1 MFDVN
6 KPSIAELQRL
16 KRERKGI
23 FNKAVEARGA
33 AKEAGDETAET
44 RSKIDAML
52 SEVEQ
57 YTAKIEQE
65 ERALAVA
72 DTIEEFEDKRADQD
86 QETPEAKYSV
96 AFRDFLQHG
105 ISEMSPENRGLLTQ
119 NAVDTRALGVASGG
133 VGGYLVPED
142 FYNQVVEI
150 MKAYG
155 GMRAAGATILTTSG
169 GNDIPIPKGDDTSNV
184 GEIVG
189 EGSQVSSDAD
199 PTFTQM
205 VLKAYDYSS
214 KIVRVGYGLLQDEAV
229 GFEALLA
236 NMLATRIGR
245 ITNTHFTTGDD
256 TGKPDG
262 VLNSAADS
270 SITSGKETSIAYADL
285 VSLMHSIDPAYQA
298 NGRWMFNDGT
308 LAMLKKMVTATEK
321 IPLWTPGVSLREP
334 DTILGKPYVVNQDMP
349 AHTTGLKAMIFG
361 DFSQYFIR
369 DVRGAA
375 MMRLTERYAD
385 YLQVGF
391 MLFSRHDGG
400 LAVPSAIKYLTVGSD

>member
-1 MFDVN
+1 MLTYE
-6 KPSIAELQRL
+6 KPSVAEIQRL

-23 FNKAVEARGA
+23 YDKAVEARTA
-33 AKEAGDETAET
+33 AKEAGDESAET
-44 RSKIDAML
+44 RNKVDAML
-52 SEVEQ
+52 AEVEE
-57 YTAKIEQE
+57 YTEKIDSE
-65 ERALAVA
+65 ERALAVS
-72 DTIEEFEDKRADQD
+72 DVMEQFEDKRHDED
-86 QETPEAKYSV
+86 QETPEAKYNA
-96 AFRDFLQHG
+96 AFRDFVQNG
-105 ISEMSPENRGLLTQ
+105 ISEMQAENRTLLTQ
-119 NAVDTRALGVASGG
+119 NSVDTRALGVASGG

-155 GMRAAGATILTTSG
+155 GMRSAGATVLTTSG
-169 GNDIPIPKGDDTSNV
+169 GNDMPVPKGDDTSNT

-205 VLKAYDYSS
+205 ILKAYNYSS
-214 KIVRVGYGLLQDEAV
+214 KIVRVGYALLQDEAV

-236 NMLATRIGR
+236 RMLATRLGR
-245 ITNTHFTTGDD
+245 ITNTHFTTGND
-256 TGKPDG
+256 TNKPDG
-262 VLNSAADS
+262 VLNSAEDS
-270 SITSGKETSIAYADL
+270 SITSDKETSIAYADL

-308 LAMLKKMVTATEK
+308 LAILKKMVTATEK

-369 DVRGAA
+369 DVRGMA

-400 LAVPSAIKYLTVGSD
+400 LAVPSAIKYLTVGAD

>member
-23 FNKAVEARGA
+23 FDKAVEARNA
-33 AKEAGDETAET
+33 AKEANDETIET
-44 RSKIDAML
+44 RSKVDAML
-52 SEVEQ
+52 ADVEQ
-57 YTAKIEQE
+57 FTAKIEQE

-72 DTIEEFEDKRADQD
+72 DTIEEFDDKRADQD
-86 QETPEAKYSV
+86 HETPEAQYNT

-105 ISEMSPENRGLLTQ
+105 ISEMRSDNRNLLTQ
-119 NAVDTRALGVASGG
+119 NVVDTRALGVASGG

-155 GMRAAGATILTTSG
+155 GMRAAGATVLTTSG
-169 GNDIPIPKGDDTSNV
+169 GNDLPIPKGDDTSNT

-189 EGSQVSSDAD
+189 EGDQVNAAD

-205 VLKAYDYSS
+205 GLKAYNYSS
-214 KIVRVGYGLLQDEAV
+214 KIVRVGYALLQDEAV

-245 ITNTHFTTGDD
+245 ITNTHFTTGNDSD
-256 TGKPDG
+256 QPDG

-270 SITSGKETSIAYADL
+270 SITSDKETSIAYADL

-349 AHTTGLKAMIFG
+349 DHTTGLKAMIFG
-361 DFSQYFIR
+361 DFSNYFIR

-391 MLFSRHDGG
+391 MLFTRHDGG
-400 LAVPSAIKYLTVGSD
+400 LAVPTAIKYLTVGAD